1 MDLDDNMVCPAPVCI
16 YEQLH
21 IGVVKLRVIPL
32 ADLFFGV
39 DITFITSKTERIFLT
54 VRKFVLF
61 FDSTNWYKMKLT
73 RSRLQLC
80 QAPD

>member
-39 DITFITSKTERIFLT
+39 DITFITSKTEIFW
-54 VRKFVLF
+54 FFWLF
-61 FDSTNWYKMKLT
+61 ENLSCFLILPIDIKWN
-73 RSRLQLC
+73 
-80 QAPD
+80 